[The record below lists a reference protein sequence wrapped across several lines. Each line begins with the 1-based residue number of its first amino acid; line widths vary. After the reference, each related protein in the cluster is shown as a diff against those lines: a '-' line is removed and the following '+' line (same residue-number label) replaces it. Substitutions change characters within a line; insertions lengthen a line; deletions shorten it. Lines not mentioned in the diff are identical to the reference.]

1 MALTKPQKK
10 VISDQ
15 SRFRV
20 LVTGRRFGKTF
31 LAINELAKFASKPN
45 QRVWYVAPTYRQA
58 KAICWN
64 VLKEKMIYHK
74 WVKNINHS
82 DLTITLKNNS
92 TITLRGSDNEQS
104 LRGVGLNFL
113 CIDEFADV
121 NKEAWF
127 EVLRPTLS
135 DTKGHAL
142 FCGSPRGF
150 GNWSYELFKQG
161 ETNKEWASFK
171 YTTIEGGNV
180 DEDEVEQAKQDLDI
194 RTFQQEYEATFVNYS
209 GMIYYN
215 FNRQNNI
222 IEKYEKE
229 TAVLHIGLDFNVDPM
244 SAVVCIIVNETI
256 IVVDEIQ
263 IYSSNTQEMCEEI
276 RNRYNNKQ
284 IVVYPDPSARQRK
297 TSAGGLTDLSIL
309 KNANF
314 DVKCK
319 NTAPLIR
326 DRINAVNA
334 KLKNVNGKNS
344 LFIVK
349 SCKNVIKSI
358 ERQIYKEGTHVPDK
372 DSGYDHMNDALGYL
386 IEFNFPLRRN
396 FAPSQ
401 PKRWS

>member
-10 VISDQ
+10 VISNEA
-15 SRFRV
+15 RFRV
-20 LVTGRRFGKTF
+20 LITGRRFGKTF

-121 NKEAWF
+121 SQEAWF

-215 FNRQNNI
+215 FSRESNI
-222 IEKYEKE
+222 IEKYQKE
-229 TAVLHIGLDFNVDPM
+229 TAILHIGLDFNVDPM
-244 SAVVCIIVNETI
+244 SAVVCIIVNEKI

-263 IYSSNTQEMCEEI
+263 IYSSNTQEMCDEI
-276 RNRYNNKQ
+276 KNRYKNKQ

-297 TSAGGLTDLSIL
+297 TSAGGFTDLSIL
-309 KNANF
+309 KNAGF

>member
-1 MALTKPQKK
+1 MALTKPQTIVVKSK
-10 VISDQ
+10 

-20 LVTGRRFGKTF
+20 LITGRRFGKTY

-45 QRVWYVAPTYRQA
+45 QRVWYIAPTYRQA
-58 KAICWN
+58 KVICWN
-64 VLKEKMIYHK
+64 DLKDKLIKHK
-74 WVKNINHS
+74 WVKNINNS

-92 TITLRGSDNEQS
+92 SITLRGADNEDS
-104 LRGVGLNFL
+104 LRGVGLDF
-113 CIDEFADV
+113 IVMDEFADV
-121 NKEAWF
+121 HKEAWY

-161 ETNKEWASFK
+161 ETNKDWASFK
-171 YTTIEGGNV
+171 YTTLEGGQV
-180 DEDEVEQAKQDLDI
+180 EDNEIEQAKQDLDI

-215 FNRQNNI
+215 FNRQKNI
-222 IEKYEKE
+222 VDKYDKD
-229 TAVLHIGLDFNVDPM
+229 AGVLHIGLDFNVDPM
-244 SAVVCIIVNETI
+244 SAVICLIVNEII

-276 RNRYNNKQ
+276 KTRYQNKK

-297 TSAGGLTDLSIL
+297 TSAGGFTDLSIL
-309 KNANF
+309 KNAGF

-396 FAPSQ
+396 FVANPV
-401 PKRWS
+401 KRWS

>member
-10 VISDQ
+10 VISNEA
-15 SRFRV
+15 RFRV
-20 LVTGRRFGKTF
+20 LITGRRFGKTF

-121 NKEAWF
+121 SQEAWF

-215 FNRQNNI
+215 FSRESNI

-244 SAVVCIIVNETI
+244 SAVVCVIVNEKI

-263 IYSSNTQEMCEEI
+263 IYSSNTQEMCDEI
-276 RNRYNNKQ
+276 KNRYKNKQ

-297 TSAGGLTDLSIL
+297 TSAGGFTDLSIL
-309 KNANF
+309 KNAGF

>member
-121 NKEAWF
+121 NKEAWY

-161 ETNKEWASFK
+161 ETNNDWASFK

-180 DEDEVEQAKQDLDI
+180 DQDEVEQAKQDLDI

-215 FNRQNNI
+215 FNRQSNI

-297 TSAGGLTDLSIL
+297 TSAGGFTDLSIL

-386 IEFNFPLRRN
+386 IEFNFPLKRN

>member
-10 VISDQ
+10 VISNEA
-15 SRFRV
+15 RFRV
-20 LVTGRRFGKTF
+20 LITGRRFGKTF

-121 NKEAWF
+121 NKEAWY

-161 ETNKEWASFK
+161 ETNNDWASFK

-180 DEDEVEQAKQDLDI
+180 DQDEVEQAKQDLDI

-215 FNRQNNI
+215 FNRQSNI

-244 SAVVCIIVNETI
+244 SAVVCIILNETI